1 MKLNFTLFLLLI
13 ALVAAAQQTEFV
25 LQGKITDREENPVAD
40 AYIVNIRNSSRFFS
54 GSNGLFEIR
63 VQPGD
68 TLLISHI
75 SFQRKIVTVFEL
87 LKNPVI
93 SLDGDMVNM
102 KPIDVNGSRETDYE
116 TAKKNINAVTFDPK
130 PRVSDGFSQSEQVS
144 QMIKAEN
151 RLMRTEASSV
161 RIASFS
167 PSQVIG
173 KIAEIRKKKREA
185 SKYNS
190 TRKLPKE
197 EEKKDDNIPD

>member
-1 MKLNFTLFLLLI
+1 MKLNFTLILMLI

-25 LQGKITDREENPVAD
+25 LQGRITDSSENPVSD

-54 GSNGLFEIR
+54 ANNGVFEMK

-75 SFQRKIVTVFEL
+75 SYQRKIVTVFEL

-93 SLDGDMVNM
+93 TLEGDMVNM
-102 KPIDVNGSRETDYE
+102 KQIDVNGSRETEYE
-116 TAKKNINAVTFDPK
+116 TARKNINAVTFDAK
-130 PRVSDGFSQSEQVS
+130 PRISDGFSQSEQVS
-144 QMIKAEN
+144 QMIKSEN

-161 RIASFS
+161 RITSFS

-173 KIAEIRKKKREA
+173 KIAENRRKKKEA

-197 EEKKDDNIPD
+197 KNEEDK

>member
-1 MKLNFTLFLLLI
+1 MRLNFTLLFLLI
-13 ALVAAAQQTEFV
+13 AMCITAQQTEFV
-25 LQGKITDREENPVAD
+25 LQGKITDGEQNPVAD

-54 GSNGLFEIR
+54 ATNGVFEMK

-93 SLDGDMVNM
+93 SLEGDMVNM
-102 KPIDVNGSRETDYE
+102 KPIDVKGSRETDYE
-116 TAKKNINAVTFDPK
+116 TAKKNINAVTFDAK
-130 PRVSDGFSQSEQVS
+130 PRISDGFSHSEQVS
-144 QMIKAEN
+144 QMIKSEN
-151 RLMRTEASSV
+151 RVMRTEASSV
-161 RIASFS
+161 SIASFS

-173 KIAEIRKKKREA
+173 KLSEKRKKRKEA
-185 SKYNS
+185 SLYES

-197 EEKKDDNIPD
+197 EEKVDDNTP